1 MWNCD
6 IVNDNFCI
14 LNPFATETQKI
25 LDEGFDMNEINFL
38 AFKLMFATFETYNT
52 LHS

>member
-1 MWNCD
+1 MWNCV
-6 IVNDNFCI
+6 VNDNF

-25 LDEGFDMNEINFL
+25 LDEGFDMNEINFFL
-38 AFKLMFATFETYNT
+38 SAFKLKFAAFESYNT